1 MQQRL
6 HLRLGATVEVK
17 VLDLLLCAQEL
28 PPELAT
34 GSLELS
40 DARVG
45 GLDRGGARGV
55 RINRAAQLL
64 RRARQ
69 LLLLEVHREL
79 LIGDGLLQPALLLV
93 QLLH

>member
-6 HLRLGATVEVK
+6 HLRLGATVEVE
-17 VLDLLLCAQEL
+17 VPDLLLGAHEL
-28 PPELAT
+28 PPELAA
-34 GSLELS
+34 GSLELR

-45 GLDRGGARGV
+45 GLYRGGARGV

-69 LLLLEVHREL
+69 LLLLQVHREL